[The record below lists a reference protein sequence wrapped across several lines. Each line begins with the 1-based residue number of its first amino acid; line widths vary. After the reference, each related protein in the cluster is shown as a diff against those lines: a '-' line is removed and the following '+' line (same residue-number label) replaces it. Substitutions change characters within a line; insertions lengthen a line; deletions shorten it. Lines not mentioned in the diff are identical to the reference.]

1 MLVAFALGFSSG
13 LPYAALESTLQAWLT
28 EAKLD
33 IKTIAQFSWVLM
45 PFCLKFLWAPFLDQ
59 IAPPLLGRRRG
70 WAIVSQFGLVTC
82 FGLMACCDPSNQTLL
97 LGAAATLA
105 AFFSASQD
113 IALDAQRREL
123 FSDEELGLASTF
135 FVNGY
140 RVGLIASGALAL
152 ILATHLPWWQVYLLM
167 SLATTVCMVA
177 VLLSDE
183 PEPVQRGTSAFSM
196 SDTLAPFA
204 EFFTRRGWIVLLSF
218 IVLYKLGDSMAA
230 ALRTKFLLDMMY
242 TKLEIAEISKAVGLA
257 ASICGAFAGG
267 ILMLRLKLM
276 RSLWVFGIL
285 QAVSTIGFWW
295 IAESSPDRVLLA
307 VVIALENFTG
317 GMGTTAHVA
326 FIGSICDRRFSGSQY
341 AGLTSI
347 IKIPAIVASA
357 CSGDIV
363 AAVGWSSFFVIC
375 VAAALPAFGFLPF
388 LSISTSTPTR
398 DPDLTIS

>member
-1 MLVAFALGFSSG
+1 MLIAFALGFSSG

-33 IKTIAQFSWVLM
+33 ITTIAQFSMVLI
-45 PFCLKFLWAPFLDQ
+45 PYCLKFLWAPFLDQ
-59 IAPPLLGRRRG
+59 IAPPFLGRRRG
-70 WAIVSQFGLVTC
+70 WAIVSQLGLVAC
-82 FGLMACCDPSNQTLL
+82 FGLMACCNPSSQTLL
-97 LGAAATLA
+97 LAAVATLA

-167 SLATTVCMVA
+167 SLATTVCMGA

-183 PEPVQRGTSAFSM
+183 PKTLPRGTNAFSI
-196 SDTLAPFA
+196 SDTIAPFK

-230 ALRTKFLLDMMY
+230 ALRTKFLLDMLY

-267 ILMLRLKLM
+267 ILILRLKLM
-276 RSLWVFGIL
+276 RSLWIFGIL

-295 IAESSPDRVLLA
+295 IAESPPNRVLLA
-307 VVIALENFTG
+307 IVIALENFTG

-347 IKIPAIVASA
+347 IKIPAILVSA
-357 CSGDIV
+357 YSGDIV

-375 VAAALPAFGFLPF
+375 VVAALPAFGFLPF
-388 LSISTSTPTR
+388 LGSHAAVATR
-398 DPDLTIS
+398 DQDPTTS